1 MHPRLSR
8 SPSSHESRAIPMPA
22 PFRPWWPFVF
32 WWLLGLSPCLGLG
45 ARASEL
51 VVIVN
56 PQSGV
61 EQLSKAEVVNI
72 FMGRQRK
79 LPSGATALAIDL
91 ASQNTEKKHF
101 YARLV
106 GKELAEIN
114 SYWARLIFSGQGSP
128 PRQAETAEEV
138 LDIIENNKGAIGYLE
153 REQVNPRVLVVHT
166 LPE

>member
-1 MHPRLSR
+1 MPPRLSR
-8 SPSSHESRAIPMPA
+8 SSSHKSHAISKPA
-22 PFRPWWPFVF
+22 LFRSWRLLVC
-32 WWLLGLSPCLGLG
+32 WWLLGLSPCLNPG

-51 VVIVN
+51 AVIVN

-61 EQLSKAEVVNI
+61 AQLSKTEIINI

-91 ASQNTEKKHF
+91 AGQNTEKKHF

-138 LDIIENNKGAIGYLE
+138 LDIVENNKGAIGYLE
-153 REQVNPRVLVVHT
+153 RGQVNPRVMIVHI

>member
-1 MHPRLSR
+1 MCPRLSR
-8 SPSSHESRAIPMPA
+8 SFSHQSLAIPKLTL
-22 PFRPWWPFVF
+22 FRLRRLLVC
-32 WWLLGLSPCLGLG
+32 WWLLGLAPCPGLG

-51 VVIVN
+51 AVIVN
-56 PQSGV
+56 PQSG
-61 EQLSKAEVVNI
+61 EAQLSKAEVINI

-91 ASQNTEKKHF
+91 ASQNAEKKHF

-138 LDIIENNKGAIGYLE
+138 LDIVENNKGAIGYLE
-153 REQVNPRVLVVHT
+153 RGQVNPRVMIVHI